1 MSDKFKQYLV
11 EAKAKMKP
19 KLHKLDTTIEKF
31 IEDIEKQIDGIEDNP
46 VFQRK
51 INQLLVDMS
60 KEHSEFI
67 MSLRAIVAALD
78 RGAQMIPQR
87 KPEAVVKGVK
97 QDNPQFQEGGA
108 EVDPEIE
115 VDNDEVIKNIK
126 DKI

>member
-1 MSDKFKQYLV
+1 MSVKFKQYLV
-11 EAKAKMKP
+11 EGKAKMKP
-19 KLHKLDTTIEKF
+19 KLHKLDNTIEKF
-31 IEDIEKQIDGIEDNP
+31 IEDIEKQIDDIEDNP

-78 RGAQMIPQR
+78 RGAQMIPLR

-97 QDNPQFQEGGA
+97 QDDPQFQPDGA
-108 EVDPEIE
+108 EEEIE
-115 VDNDEVIKNIK
+115 VDSNDVIDKVKNEIK
-126 DKI
+126 